1 MSEDE
6 KATSELRLGLQSCL
20 QPGFR
25 LEKQWGPGVRVTC
38 PEEFDQFT
46 DQLAQSLLDTYSPE
60 HISTIAAQRIILLD
74 MSQCVLD
81 EKELEQDAFVQ
92 VLTETIQNATFLV
105 LHAYRKREAKKRMAG
120 GLDAIAKRRAFIRT
134 EIECHARQLWG
145 ADAEKDYR
153 VTEIAGLVRDAV
165 ERDYPG
171 ESPGIDR
178 IKELIRHFA
187 PQHARKGGAPKG
199 KRTRS
204 KP

>member
-6 KATSELRLGLQSCL
+6 KETPELRLGLQSCL

-25 LEKQWGPGVRVTC
+25 MEKQWNPGVRVTC
-38 PEEFDQFT
+38 LEEFDQFT
-46 DQLAQSLLDTYSPE
+46 EQLAQSLMDTYSPE
-60 HISTIAAQRIILLD
+60 HIATVAAQRIILLD

-81 EKELEQDAFVQ
+81 QKELEQDAFAQ
-92 VLTETIQNATFLV
+92 ILTETIQNAAFLV
-105 LHAYRKREAKKRMAG
+105 YRAHRNREAKKRMAG
-120 GLDAIAKRRAFIRT
+120 GLAPIAKRRAFIRT
-134 EIECHARQLWG
+134 EIERHAKQLWD

-153 VTEIAGLVRDAV
+153 VTEMAGLVRDAV

-171 ESPGIDR
+171 ESPRVDR
-178 IKELIRHFA
+178 IKELIKHFA
-187 PQHARKGGAPKG
+187 PQYARQGGAPKG